1 MAVRIPWDE
10 EETALLIDTYLRV
23 EAGQLPLKEAVA
35 TLSRQ
40 LRQRAK
46 QSGVEIDDVFR
57 NENGIRMRLAEIQYL
72 MTGGISGFK
81 NTSILYK
88 NMAHLCITD
97 MEQFQKILEKAK
109 KGIKINEFSKDSF
122 VNWLSDQVAEEK
134 LSKIETA
141 LSDVNDY
148 AIKKKILP
156 GQLFEVTEPSH
167 IARLRLSITM
177 NWWLRTVQRAKH
189 TAMMEACDY
198 YERYLLHIQKEAEE
212 RLKIVST
219 SKLTIEANNE
229 LSATKGQEETEP
241 ISASEITLLEESQ
254 NESPLPDDTYGKPSN
269 DTIAGYHTTS
279 SAEKVVSIHSGS
291 AEMVP
296 EKDQENCASIKKAEE
311 KEIHIDRKK
320 ESDLVFVDFTDSM
333 NSYAYTK
340 PVYVE
345 YFHERHEVE
354 NWTKMYVQVLACLF
368 EDYPSKILQLSGRSL
383 SGDGRMWLGYESHS
397 SQMARPVKFA
407 EDMYAEANLSAS
419 DIVQRVRQLLEYC
432 LVDVEHLIV
441 AYRRVQLDTD
451 EITTQQSVSQ
461 SDEIS
466 ANRKQGFLA
475 WLQNQGYPINT
486 SRAYLSAIRFAERH
500 AAKLKLLPWQ
510 LLAVTNFDE
519 AVAIQKALFRDSEFN
534 KINERQN
541 NRLNIVLTHY
551 LNCLR
556 SEFAVMPKQTS
567 LNTAESV
574 KTPPAN
580 GITDLENKASKGDP
594 LHLLLQNAG
603 LEFIDNRQN
612 GGNLW
617 IVGGYELKP
626 VIDQLRKMTL
636 YFRFREEGGRRTG
649 GKPAWWTRDTLPKD
663 AKALTPLIV
672 PESSQVSVPCPKT
685 DSITKELS
693 NVSKLALKQPA
704 QPNTNN
710 PFSEVL
716 AKHFANGIRPDSIID
731 INRFRLQWQ
740 KSYGTELTESNLAIK
755 TKLYQSGVV
764 HNGVVYHLDNIL
776 SPKKRSMLI
785 ELIHRWMVEE
795 HKIPVYYEALYQAF
809 SEHLLDEKITGP
821 GMLRSCLEAINPGYY
836 RLEEKYLSLGDQKLG
851 QKIDDHAP
859 DVIKYL
865 SDQGRPM
872 KIEEIHQGMPHL
884 TQELIRNTL
893 RGESC
898 IINSGANEYFY
909 IGILD
914 FNKAKLDEIAHT
926 IQIEID
932 ENHYISGSELV
943 VLLRERLPHIM
954 DPYSHISETGI
965 RKALGVWLSDKF
977 SFNGNLVSA
986 LGKELSIS
994 DVYAHFCQKHRRF
1007 TLQDLYALRDSIGQ
1021 NPSIYFDV
1029 VYDNTLRI
1037 SEEQFVAKDM
1047 ARFDIDGTDA
1057 AIDLFCPDDYIS
1069 IEAITSF
1076 SAFPDAGYLWNMYLL
1091 EHYVYAYSSRYR
1103 LVHNG
1108 FRASQVKG
1116 AIVKKESPYIELR
1129 DVLVHD
1135 LATSKVAL
1143 QRDDA
1148 LDYFVQK
1155 GYIARMRLADIEG
1168 ILSAANGM
1176 RSMKG

>member
-23 EAGQLPLKEAVA
+23 EAGQLPPKEAVA

-72 MTGGISGFK
+72 MTGGTSGFK
-81 NTSILYK
+81 NTSTLYN
-88 NMAHLCITD
+88 NMVQLCIID

-109 KGIKINEFSKDSF
+109 KGIRINEFSKDSF

-134 LSKIETA
+134 LSEIETA
-141 LSDVNDY
+141 LSNVNDY

-167 IARLRLSITM
+167 VSRLRLSITI

-189 TAMMEACDY
+189 AAMMEACDY
-198 YERYLLHIQKEAEE
+198 YERYLLHIQKEAAE

-229 LSATKGQEETEP
+229 LSATKVQEKTEP
-241 ISASEITLLEESQ
+241 ISAGEITLLEEPQ

-269 DTIAGYHTTS
+269 DTIAVYHTTS
-279 SAEKVVSIHSGS
+279 SAEKMVSIHSGN

-296 EKDQENCASIKKAEE
+296 EKAQENCASIKKAEE
-311 KEIHIDRKK
+311 KEIHIDSKN

-419 DIVQRVRQLLEYC
+419 DIIRRVHQLLDYC
-432 LVDVEHLIV
+432 LVDVEYLIV
-441 AYRRVQLDTD
+441 AYRRVQLETD
-451 EITTQQSVSQ
+451 EISTQQSASQ

-466 ANRKQGFLA
+466 ANREQGFLA
-475 WLQNQGYPINT
+475 WLQYQGYEVTT
-486 SRAYLSAIRFAERH
+486 SRNYLSAIRFAERH

-534 KINERQN
+534 KTNERQN
-541 NRLNIVLTHY
+541 NRLNTVLTHY
-551 LNCLR
+551 LNYLR
-556 SEFAVMPKQTS
+556 SEFAVMPKQTP

-574 KTPPAN
+574 KAPPAVGTTN
-580 GITDLENKASKGDP
+580 LENKASKGDP

-603 LEFIDNRQN
+603 LEFIDNRQS

-649 GKPAWWTRDTLPKD
+649 GRPAWWTRDALPKD
-663 AKALTPLIV
+663 AKTLTPLIV

-685 DSITKELS
+685 DSKTKELS
-693 NVSKLALKQPA
+693 NVSKLTLKQPA

-716 AKHFANGIRPDSIID
+716 AKHFANGICPDSIGV
-731 INRFRLQWQ
+731 NRFRLQWQ

-795 HKIPVYYEALYQAF
+795 HKIPIYYEALYQAF

-821 GMLRSCLEAINPGYY
+821 DMLRSCLEAINPGYY
-836 RLEEKYLSLGDQKLG
+836 RLEEKYLSVGDKKL
-851 QKIDDHAP
+851 DDHVP
-859 DVIKYL
+859 DVIKFL

-914 FNKAKLDEIAHT
+914 FDKEKIDAITRA

-932 ENHYISGSELV
+932 ENQYVSGKKLIT
-943 VLLRERLPHIM
+943 LLREKLPHFM
-954 DPYSHISETGI
+954 APYIHISEIGM
-965 RKALGVWLSDKF
+965 RNALEVWLKDRF
-977 SFNGNLVSA
+977 SFSGDLISASGRNLSKRDIFVHFCHNREYFTRNELRS
-986 LGKELSIS
+986 LGHSIS
-994 DVYAHFCQKHRRF
+994 VDYLSYLS
-1007 TLQDLYALRDSIGQ
+1007 T
-1021 NPSIYFDV
+1021 
-1029 VYDNTLRI
+1029 VYDYTLRI
-1037 SEEQFVAKDM
+1037 SQDQFISKKRV
-1047 ARFDIDGTDA
+1047 RVDIDEADR
-1057 AIDLFCPDDYIS
+1057 AIDLFCIDEYIP
-1069 IEAITSF
+1069 IKAITSF
-1076 SAFPDAGYLWNMYLL
+1076 SAFPLTDYPWNEYML
-1091 EHYVYAYSSRYR
+1091 EHYVYTFSSRYR
-1103 LVHNG
+1103 LINNG
-1108 FRASQVKG
+1108 FKAKQVVG
-1116 AIVKKESPYIELR
+1116 VIVKRDAPYEGLSNLLIHELACSNVHLTKR
-1129 DVLVHD
+1129 D
-1135 LATSKVAL
+1135 SI
-1143 QRDDA
+1143 
-1148 LDYFVQK
+1148 DYLLKK
-1155 GYIARMRLADIEG
+1155 GYIANAYLPNIDDV
-1168 ILSAANGM
+1168 LFAANTM
-1176 RSMKG
+1176 RNMKG